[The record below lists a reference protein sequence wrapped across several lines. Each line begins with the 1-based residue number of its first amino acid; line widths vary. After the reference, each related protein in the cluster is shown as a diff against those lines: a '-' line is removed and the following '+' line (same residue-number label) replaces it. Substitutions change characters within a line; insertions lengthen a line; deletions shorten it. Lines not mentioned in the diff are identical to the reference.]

1 MIFSMSVE
9 SFEAMKPKVIESG
22 MNIIYAII
30 ILFVGLKLVGY
41 AEKLILKSRLFVK
54 MDQTLKSFLTALIK
68 MMLKIL
74 LLIPIL
80 AVLGIPTA
88 SFVAV
93 IGAAGLAIGLALQG
107 SLSNIAGG
115 VLIIALRTFRVGDY
129 ISGAG
134 QEGTVTSIGIFYTNL
149 VTIDNKSVIVP
160 NSDLANDSI
169 INYTIFPK
177 RRLDMVFG
185 VGYDSDI
192 KLVKETIMKVIDAN
206 EMVITEPAP
215 FVRLSNHGGSSLDF
229 KVRVWVKTEDYWELN
244 YTLLEEVKEAF
255 DAAGIDI
262 PYPQMVIH
270 TGKEEA

>member
-1 MIFSMSVE
+1 MQFNMSVE
-9 SFEAMKPKVIESG
+9 SLEALKTKVIASG
-22 MNIIYAII
+22 MNIIYALV
-30 ILFVGLKLVGY
+30 ILFIGLKLVGY
-41 AEKLILKSRLFVK
+41 ADKLILKSRLFTK
-54 MDQTLKSFLTALIK
+54 MDQTLKSFLTALINMVFK
-68 MMLKIL
+68 L
-74 LLIPIL
+74 LLMISIL

-93 IGAAGLAIGLALQG
+93 IGAAGLAVGLALQG

-134 QEGTVTSIGIFYTNL
+134 QEGTVEKIGIFYTNL
-149 VTIDNKSVIVP
+149 VTIDNKSIIVP
-160 NSDLANDSI
+160 NSDLANGSI
-169 INYTIFPK
+169 TNYTIFPK

-192 KLVKETIMKVIDAN
+192 KKVKATIMKVIDSNAL
-206 EMVITEPAP
+206 IIREPAP

-255 DAAGIDI
+255 DAAGIEI

-270 TGKEEA
+270 TEKEEA

>member
-1 MIFSMSVE
+1 MSVE
-9 SFEAMKPKVIESG
+9 SLEALKTKVIASG
-22 MNIIYAII
+22 MNIIYALV
-30 ILFVGLKLVGY
+30 ILFIGLKLVGY
-41 AEKLILKSRLFVK
+41 ADKLILKSRLFTK
-54 MDQTLKSFLTALIK
+54 MDQTLKSFLTALINMVFK
-68 MMLKIL
+68 L
-74 LLIPIL
+74 LLMISIL

-93 IGAAGLAIGLALQG
+93 IGAAGLAVGLALQG

-134 QEGTVTSIGIFYTNL
+134 QEGTVEKIGIFYTNL
-149 VTIDNKSVIVP
+149 VTIDNKSIIVP
-160 NSDLANDSI
+160 NSDLANGSI
-169 INYTIFPK
+169 TNYTIFPK

-192 KLVKETIMKVIDAN
+192 KKVKATIMKVIDSNAL
-206 EMVITEPAP
+206 IIREPAP

-255 DAAGIDI
+255 DAAGIEI

-270 TGKEEA
+270 TEKEEA